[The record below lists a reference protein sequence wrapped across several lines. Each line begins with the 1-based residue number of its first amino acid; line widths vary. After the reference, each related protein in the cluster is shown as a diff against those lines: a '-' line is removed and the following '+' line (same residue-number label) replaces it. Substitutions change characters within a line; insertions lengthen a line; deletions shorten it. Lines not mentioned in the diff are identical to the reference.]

1 MAIVT
6 ESVTIADRSFTLTYS
21 DAKKYILRDG
31 VKYVD
36 ALDPSEF
43 GREYTES
50 DEEYEAD
57 WEDPINTINDL

>member
-21 DAKKYILRDG
+21 DTKKYILRDG

-57 WEDPINTINDL
+57 GEDPVHAINDL